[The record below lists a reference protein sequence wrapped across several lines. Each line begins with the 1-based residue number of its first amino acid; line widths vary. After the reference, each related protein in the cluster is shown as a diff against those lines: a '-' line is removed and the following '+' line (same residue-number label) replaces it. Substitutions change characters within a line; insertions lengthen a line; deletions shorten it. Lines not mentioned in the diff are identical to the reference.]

1 MTFYKNLNPI
11 SKLTLTIALLL
22 FLYGILS
29 RLIPIYFFWE
39 SLTLSWFVFLIGL
52 ILILVSISTKRKLK
66 KERTVIH
73 KIGIGMICFI
83 VIVQIFTFV
92 FLQNSEA
99 LKITKENLIYNE
111 EIIDEIG
118 EIKEF
123 SLIPTGNFNLTSNMD
138 GKSGMVNLRVIV
150 KGERGFKTLSV
161 QSRKDFDS
169 DWRIV
174 RIK

>member
-1 MTFYKNLNPI
+1 M
-11 SKLTLTIALLL
+11 L

-39 SLTLSWFVFLIGL
+39 SLTFSWFVFLIGL
-52 ILILVSISTKRKLK
+52 ILVLVSKIKKRKLK

-73 KIGIGMICFI
+73 KIGIGIICFI
-83 VIVQIFTFV
+83 AIVQIFTFV
-92 FLQNSEA
+92 VLQNSEA
-99 LKITKENLIYNE
+99 LKIAKENLIYND

-123 SLIPTGNFNLTSNMD
+123 SLIPIGNFNFTSNMN
-138 GKSGMVNLRVIV
+138 GKSGMVNLRVII
-150 KGERGFKTLSV
+150 KGESGFKTMSV